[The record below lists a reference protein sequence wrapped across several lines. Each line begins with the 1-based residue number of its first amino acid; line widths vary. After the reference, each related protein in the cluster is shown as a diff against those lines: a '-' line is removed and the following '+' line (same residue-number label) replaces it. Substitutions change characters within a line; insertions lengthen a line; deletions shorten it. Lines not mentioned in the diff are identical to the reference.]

1 MPRMVRCAVVG
12 LLALTGLAAAH
23 DIPADVKVN
32 VFVRPLGK
40 HLELIVRV
48 PLAAMVDVDFPLHGP
63 GYLDL
68 ARAEEPLRNAAKL
81 HLFDNITLYENGA
94 ALQAPRLL
102 RARMSLASDK
112 SFTSY
117 ETALAHVQA
126 PPLSPGLELYWNQQL
141 LDVLLEYPIGSEQ
154 SQFAIQ

>member
-48 PLAAMVDVDFPLHGP
+48 PLAAMVDVDFPTHGP

-68 ARAEEPLRNAAKL
+68 ARAEEPLRNACVTRS
-81 HLFDNITLYENGA
+81 II
-94 ALQAPRLL
+94 
-102 RARMSLASDK
+102 ASA
-112 SFTSY
+112 SMASR
-117 ETALAHVQA
+117 
-126 PPLSPGLELYWNQQL
+126 SS
-141 LDVLLEYPIGSEQ
+141 IRS
-154 SQFAIQ
+154 

>member
-1 MPRMVRCAVVG
+1 MPRLVRCAVTAVAG
-12 LLALTGLAAAH
+12 LLALTVLAAAH

-48 PLAAMVDVDFPLHGP
+48 PLAAMVDIDFPMHGP

-81 HLFDNITLYENGA
+81 HLIDNLTLYENG
-94 ALQAPRLL
+94 P
-102 RARMSLASDK
+102 
-112 SFTSY
+112 
-117 ETALAHVQA
+117 EVQA
-126 PPLSPGLELYWNQQL
+126 
-141 LDVLLEYPIGSEQ
+141 
-154 SQFAIQ
+154 